1 MKRLIFIIA
10 KWLPRPE
17 RTAPWRAEGRATV
30 ALAWPLVMAFLSETG
45 IAMIDMVF
53 IGRLGANSLA
63 AAALGTSMFIGMLL
77 LTLGVILATAPLA
90 AQAMGAR
97 KPRQVRR
104 VIRQGL
110 WVAILLSVP
119 ASFALMSAEP
129 VLLLLDQPAAA
140 SSEAQRYLNYLAWSL
155 PGAVCFIV
163 LRNFATVL
171 NRPRLGLWVILAA
184 LPLNAVLDYGLIFG
198 AFGLPRMEIAGAG
211 LASLIAHVFMFG
223 VMLWISLAVRPL
235 SRYQI
240 LVRFWRPDWAIFAQ
254 IFKVGLPIS
263 GILALEFSMF
273 IGSVIMMGWIGAN
286 ALAAHQV
293 ALMLASFT
301 FKVPLGIAQATTVRV
316 GHAAGRRDVAG
327 VARAG
332 WTGMAL
338 GVVFM
343 VAASIIMWIW
353 PEILVA
359 IFMDTNDPANAS
371 VAALAASLILVAA
384 VFQVGDGAQ
393 TIGSGILRGLN
404 DTRLP
409 LTYAAVGFWGLGLSA
424 GYLLGFKAGFGAI
437 GIWTGMA
444 IGLITVSIFHAIRF
458 RYLVGKGYLPEV
470 AGE

>member
-273 IGSVIMMGWIGAN
+273 IGSVIM
-286 ALAAHQV
+286 
-293 ALMLASFT
+293 
-301 FKVPLGIAQATTVRV
+301 
-316 GHAAGRRDVAG
+316 
-327 VARAG
+327 
-332 WTGMAL
+332 
-338 GVVFM
+338 
-343 VAASIIMWIW
+343 
-353 PEILVA
+353 
-359 IFMDTNDPANAS
+359 
-371 VAALAASLILVAA
+371 
-384 VFQVGDGAQ
+384 
-393 TIGSGILRGLN
+393 
-404 DTRLP
+404 
-409 LTYAAVGFWGLGLSA
+409 
-424 GYLLGFKAGFGAI
+424 
-437 GIWTGMA
+437 
-444 IGLITVSIFHAIRF
+444 
-458 RYLVGKGYLPEV
+458 
-470 AGE
+470 

>member
-1 MKRLIFIIA
+1 MG
-10 KWLPRPE
+10 LPSPNHAE
-17 RTAPWRAEGRATV
+17 LWWAEGRATS

-45 IAMIDMVF
+45 IAIIDVIF
-53 IGRLGANSLA
+53 IGRLGAGSLA
-63 AAALGTSMFIGMLL
+63 AAALGTSVFFGMLL
-77 LTLGVILATAPLA
+77 LILGVVLATAPLA

-110 WVAILLSVP
+110 WVGILLSLP

-129 VLLLLDQPAAA
+129 VLLLLDQPAQA

-163 LRNFATVL
+163 LRNFSTVL
-171 NRPRLGLWVILAA
+171 NRPKLGLWVVLAA
-184 LPLNAVLDYGLIFG
+184 IPLNALLDYGLIFG

-240 LVRFWRPDWAIFAQ
+240 LARFWRPDWIIFGQ

-273 IGSVIMMGWIGAN
+273 LGSVIMIGWIGAN
-286 ALAAHQV
+286 PLAAHQV
-293 ALMLASFT
+293 ALMIATTT
-301 FKVPLGIAQATTVRV
+301 FKVPLGIAQAATVRV
-316 GHAAGRRDVAG
+316 GHAAGRRDLAG

-332 WTGMAL
+332 WTAMAI
-338 GVVFM
+338 GIAFMAVASVV
-343 VAASIIMWIW
+343 MWIW
-353 PEILVA
+353 PEMLVA
-359 IFMDTNDPANAS
+359 IFMDAGDPANAS
-371 VAALAASLILVAA
+371 VVALAVSLILVAA
-384 VFQVGDGAQ
+384 IFQIGDGAQ
-393 TIGSGILRGLN
+393 TIGSGVLRGLS

-424 GYLLGFKAGFGAI
+424 GYLLGFKADLGAV
-437 GIWTGMA
+437 GVWMGMA
-444 IGLITVSIFHAIRF
+444 VGLMTVSVFHAIRF
-458 RYLVGKGYLPEV
+458 RHLVAKGYLPEL
-470 AGE
+470 APE